1 MIAPELISDS
11 IPPLH
16 LDDTGERV
24 LFVMHEHNVSQLPVV
39 DGNSYIGLVTME
51 DVINMKHL
59 NQPLQNFT
67 QIFRKPFVKET
78 AHIFE
83 VMKSALEFNV
93 RVVPVIN
100 DEHRYLGL
108 ISAESCLR
116 AFAVLNSVKDAGG
129 ILELEIP
136 VKDYQLSEV
145 ARIVEENQA
154 EILCLY
160 TNINQREQKA
170 EITIK
175 LNTSEISGIIAAFE
189 RYEYEVI
196 SVYNDTEYEE
206 DLKDRYDS
214 LMRYLNV

>member
-1 MIAPELISDS
+1 MIAPDLISHS

-16 LDDTGERV
+16 LDDTGEQV
-24 LFVMHEHNVSQLPVV
+24 LLAMHEYNVSQLPVV

-59 NQPLQNFT
+59 NQPLKNFT
-67 QIFRKPFVKET
+67 QIFRKPSVKDT
-78 AHIFE
+78 AHIFD
-83 VMKSALEFNV
+83 VMKSALEYNV

-100 DEHRYLGL
+100 DDHKYLGM

-129 ILELEIP
+129 ILELQVA
-136 VKDYQLSEV
+136 VKDYSLSEV
-145 ARIVEENQA
+145 ARIVEENEA

-160 TNINQREQKA
+160 TNINQLEQKA

-175 LNTSEISGIIAAFE
+175 LNTSEVSGIIAAFE

-196 SVYNDTEYEE
+196 SVYNDAEYAE
-206 DLKDRYDS
+206 DMKDRYDL

>member
-1 MIAPELISDS
+1 MIAPDLISHS

-16 LDDTGERV
+16 LDDTGEQV
-24 LFVMHEHNVSQLPVV
+24 LLAMHEYNVSQLSVV

-59 NQPLQNFT
+59 NQPLKNFT
-67 QIFRKPFVKET
+67 QILRKPFVKDT
-78 AHIFE
+78 AHIFD
-83 VMKSALEFNV
+83 VMKSALEYNV

-100 DEHRYLGL
+100 DDHKYLGM

-129 ILELEIP
+129 ILELEVA
-136 VKDYQLSEV
+136 VKDYSLSEV
-145 ARIVEENQA
+145 ARIVEENDA

-175 LNTSEISGIIAAFE
+175 LNTTEVSGIIAAFE
-189 RYEYEVI
+189 RYEYEVTC
-196 SVYNDTEYEE
+196 VYNDTEYAE
-206 DLKDRYDS
+206 DMKDRYDL